1 MPFSGAGPLF
11 LFLAKA
17 TLLLV
22 AALVATASLRR
33 STAGA
38 RHLVWLAAL
47 VGVLALP
54 VLSKIPALRVGVL
67 PNVFGASAVLAS
79 DDLTPSA
86 NWRPAETRSNEPA
99 IATVTTSEH
108 STVVVKG
115 VSGGVGVGVGRGV
128 G

>member
-1 MPFSGAGPLF
+1 VSLITMPFSGAGPLF

-22 AALVATASLRR
+22 AASVATMSLRR

-54 VLSKIPALRVGVL
+54 VLSRIPALQLGIL
-67 PNVFGASAVLAS
+67 PSRFGG
-79 DDLTPSA
+79 
-86 NWRPAETRSNEPA
+86 EPA
-99 IATVTTSEH
+99 DVITASWAPAVATVPEAAPIRP
-108 STVVVKG
+108 
-115 VSGGVGVGVGRGV
+115 GGRAASPPAARHDRC
-128 G
+128 